1 MLRACAEGILD
12 APVVFS
18 TDAAHAAIIGANE
31 MRKSLV
37 AAVVAVTL
45 GGLAGFAAAQVKPDT
60 LVKQRQSAMTLIGK
74 YWGPIAGMASGK
86 VSPYNAD
93 VIARN
98 ATYLENLAQMPWDG
112 FHESTKD
119 EKTRALPAT
128 WSQKAKFD
136 ELAQRL
142 QTETAKLGE
151 LAPKKDEAGVKQQ
164 YAAVGKTCGACHEDF
179 RQKQ

>member
-1 MLRACAEGILD
+1 MK
-12 APVVFS
+12 
-18 TDAAHAAIIGANE
+18 
-31 MRKSLV
+31 KSLV
-37 AAVVAVTL
+37 AAVVAVAL
-45 GGLAGFAAAQVKPDT
+45 GSLAGFAAAQVKPDT
-60 LVKQRQSAMTLIGK
+60 LVKQRQAGMTLIGK

-93 VIARN
+93 VVARN

-112 FHESTKD
+112 FHDSTKD
-119 EKTRALPAT
+119 EKTKALPAI

-151 LAPKKDEAGVKQQ
+151 IARQKDEAGVKQQ
-164 YAAVGKTCGACHEDF
+164 YAAVGKTCGACHESF
-179 RQKQ
+179 RQK

>member
-1 MLRACAEGILD
+1 
-12 APVVFS
+12 
-18 TDAAHAAIIGANE
+18 
-31 MRKSLV
+31 MRPLPLLEEERMKKSLV
-37 AAVVAVTL
+37 AAALAVVIGSL
-45 GGLAGFAAAQVKPDT
+45 GGAAFAQMKPDV

-93 VIARN
+93 VVSRN

-112 FHESTKD
+112 FHESTKG
-119 EKTRALPAT
+119 EKSRALPEI

-142 QTETAKLGE
+142 QSETAKLGE
-151 LAPKKDEAGVKQQ
+151 VARAKNEAGVKQQ
-164 YAAVGKTCGACHEDF
+164 YAAVGKVCGACHEGF
-179 RQKQ
+179 RAK

>member
-1 MLRACAEGILD
+1 MKK
-12 APVVFS
+12 
-18 TDAAHAAIIGANE
+18 T
-31 MRKSLV
+31 LV
-37 AAVVAVTL
+37 LAAVAVAV
-45 GGLAGFAAAQVKPDT
+45 GGLAGIAAAQMKPDM

-93 VIARN
+93 VISRN

-112 FHESTKD
+112 FHDSTKD
-119 EKTRALPAT
+119 EKNTRALPEV

-142 QTETAKLGE
+142 QSETAKLGE
-151 LAPKKDEAGVKQQ
+151 LARKKDEAGVKQQ
-164 YAAVGKTCGACHEDF
+164 YAAVGKVCGACHEGF
-179 RQKQ
+179 RAKQ

>member
-1 MLRACAEGILD
+1 MK
-12 APVVFS
+12 
-18 TDAAHAAIIGANE
+18 N
-31 MRKSLV
+31 SLV
-37 AAVVAVTL
+37 TAALAVTL
-45 GGLAGFAAAQVKPDT
+45 GSLAGFAAAQVKPEIM
-60 LVKQRQSAMTLIGK
+60 VKQRQSAMTLIGK

-93 VIARN
+93 VISRN

-119 EKTRALPAT
+119 EKNTKALPEA

-151 LAPKKDEAGVKQQ
+151 VARKKDEAGVKQQ
-164 YAAVGKTCGACHEDF
+164 YAAVGKVCGACHEGF
-179 RQKQ
+179 RAK

>member
-1 MLRACAEGILD
+1 MKKR
-12 APVVFS
+12 
-18 TDAAHAAIIGANE
+18 
-31 MRKSLV
+31 LV
-37 AAVVAVTL
+37 AAAVAVTL
-45 GGLAGFAAAQVKPDT
+45 GSLAGFAAAQQKPDV

-93 VIARN
+93 VISRN

-112 FHESTKD
+112 FHDSTKD
-119 EKTRALPAT
+119 EKNTKALPEV

-151 LAPKKDEAGVKQQ
+151 VARKKDEAGVKQQ
-164 YAAVGKTCGACHEDF
+164 YAAVGKVCGACHEGF
-179 RQKQ
+179 RAK

>member
-1 MLRACAEGILD
+1 MKK
-12 APVVFS
+12 
-18 TDAAHAAIIGANE
+18 T
-31 MRKSLV
+31 LV
-37 AAVVAVTL
+37 LAAVAVAI
-45 GGLAGFAAAQVKPDT
+45 GGLAGIAAAQMKPDV

-93 VIARN
+93 VISRN

-112 FHESTKD
+112 FHDSTKD
-119 EKTRALPAT
+119 EKSRALPEI

-142 QTETAKLGE
+142 QSETAKLGE
-151 LAPKKDEAGVKQQ
+151 LARKKDEAGVKQQ
-164 YAAVGKTCGACHEDF
+164 YAAVGKVCGACHEGF
-179 RQKQ
+179 RAKQ

>member
-1 MLRACAEGILD
+1 MK
-12 APVVFS
+12 
-18 TDAAHAAIIGANE
+18 
-31 MRKSLV
+31 KSLV
-37 AAVVAVTL
+37 AAGVAIAIGAV
-45 GGLAGFAAAQVKPDT
+45 AGIALAQVKPEI
-60 LVKQRQSAMTLIGK
+60 LVKQRQAVMTLQGK

-93 VIARN
+93 VVLRN

-112 FHESTKD
+112 FHESTKG
-119 EKTRALPAT
+119 EKSRALPEV

-151 LAPKKDEAGVKQQ
+151 LARARDEAGVKQQ
-164 YAAVGKTCGACHEDF
+164 YPAVGKVCGACHDGF
-179 RQKQ
+179 RQK

>member
-1 MLRACAEGILD
+1 M
-12 APVVFS
+12 
-18 TDAAHAAIIGANE
+18 T
-31 MRKSLV
+31 KSLV
-37 AAVVAVTL
+37 AAALAVTL
-45 GGLAGFAAAQVKPDT
+45 GSLAGFAAAQVKPEIM
-60 LVKQRQSAMTLIGK
+60 VKQRQSAMALIGK

-93 VIARN
+93 VISRN

-112 FHESTKD
+112 FHDSTKD
-119 EKTRALPAT
+119 EKNTKALPEI

-151 LAPKKDEAGVKQQ
+151 VARKKDEAGVKQQ
-164 YAAVGKTCGACHEDF
+164 YAAVGKVCGACHEGF
-179 RQKQ
+179 RAK

>member
-1 MLRACAEGILD
+1 MTKTLIAAGI
-12 APVVFS
+12 
-18 TDAAHAAIIGANE
+18 AI
-31 MRKSLV
+31 SLGV
-37 AAVVAVTL
+37 AAGIAS
-45 GGLAGFAAAQVKPDT
+45 AQMKPDV

-86 VSPYNAD
+86 VSPYNAE
-93 VIARN
+93 VVSRN

-112 FHESTKD
+112 FHDSTKD
-119 EKTRALPAT
+119 EKSRALPAI

-142 QTETAKLGE
+142 QSETAKLGE
-151 LAPKKDEAGVKQQ
+151 IARAKDEAGVKQQ
-164 YAAVGKTCGACHEDF
+164 YAAVGKVCGACHEDF

>member
-1 MLRACAEGILD
+1 VLPI
-12 APVVFS
+12 
-18 TDAAHAAIIGANE
+18 DAAHAATRGEDE
-31 MRKSLV
+31 MKKSLV
-37 AAVVAVTL
+37 AAAVAVTL
-45 GGLAGFAAAQVKPDT
+45 GSLAGFAAAQVKPESM
-60 LVKQRQSAMTLIGK
+60 VKQRQSAMTLIGK

-93 VIARN
+93 VISRN

-112 FHESTKD
+112 FHDSTRD
-119 EKTRALPAT
+119 EKNTKALPEI

-151 LAPKKDEAGVKQQ
+151 VARKKDEAGVKQQ
-164 YAAVGKTCGACHEDF
+164 YAAVGKVCGACHEGF
-179 RQKQ
+179 RAK

>member
-1 MLRACAEGILD
+1 MKKGFMA
-12 APVVFS
+12 
-18 TDAAHAAIIGANE
+18 
-31 MRKSLV
+31 
-37 AAVVAVTL
+37 AAVALTV
-45 GGLAGFAAAQVKPDT
+45 GSLAGAALAQQKPEV

-86 VSPYNAD
+86 MSPYNAD
-93 VIARN
+93 VVSRN

-112 FHESTKD
+112 FHESTKG
-119 EKTRALPAT
+119 EKSRALPEV

-142 QTETAKLGE
+142 QSETAKLGE
-151 LAPKKDEAGVKQQ
+151 LARAKDEAGVKQQ
-164 YAAVGKTCGACHEDF
+164 YAAVGKVCGACHEGF